1 MSVLR
6 RVHLRTLL
14 REFKAVDAR
23 EESHR
28 AAMLALC
35 NAPGDPFSR
44 EHWYPGHFT
53 ASAFVLSPDDRDILL
68 IFHPKF
74 DRWLQPGGHVEP
86 ADVTVITGALREVAE
101 ETGVHDV
108 DVVGEGLFDL
118 DVHEI
123 PARKGD
129 PAHHHYDVRVLLR
142 AASRELAAGTDAAAA
157 RWVPISEVP
166 TIESDESV
174 MRAVRKA
181 QRVVAEI
188 AAAKGSA

>member
-14 REFKAVDAR
+14 REFKPVDAR
-23 EESHR
+23 EEAHR
-28 AAMLALC
+28 AAMLSLC

-44 EHWYPGHFT
+44 DHWYPGHFT
-53 ASAFVLSPDDRDILL
+53 SSAFVLSPDDRDILL
-68 IFHPKF
+68 IFHDKF
-74 DRWLQPGGHVEP
+74 ERWMQPGGHIEP
-86 ADVTVITGALREVAE
+86 SDVTVTTGALREVAE
-101 ETGVHDV
+101 ETGIADV

-142 AASRELAAGTDAAAA
+142 ATGRELVAATDAVAA
-157 RWVPISEVP
+157 RWVPLAQVD
-166 TIESDESV
+166 TVESDESV
-174 MRAVRKA
+174 MRAVRKIR
-181 QRVVAEI
+181 RVVLGTLPIRGTA
-188 AAAKGSA
+188 